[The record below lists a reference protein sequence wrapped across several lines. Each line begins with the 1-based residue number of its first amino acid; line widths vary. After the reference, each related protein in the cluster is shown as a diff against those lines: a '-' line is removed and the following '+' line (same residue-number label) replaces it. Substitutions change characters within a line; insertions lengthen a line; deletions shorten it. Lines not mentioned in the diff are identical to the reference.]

1 MEAVEKGLY
10 GWFWSCPNGPKCIYR
25 HALPPGFVLKKKQ
38 EKESK
43 EQISFEEFIETE
55 VWTTNFTM
63 YGNKEVLIKWMDEV
77 FVTPAEAKI
86 KADNT
91 YRDLDYSGHLKILV

>member
-1 MEAVEKGLY
+1 MSCKEQCIFFLQVCKYFLEAVEKGLY

-55 VWTTNFTM
+55 VWTTLQCT
-63 YGNKEVLIKWMDEV
+63 
-77 FVTPAEAKI
+77 A
-86 KADNT
+86 
-91 YRDLDYSGHLKILV
+91 

>member
-1 MEAVEKGLY
+1 
-10 GWFWSCPNGPKCIYR
+10 
-25 HALPPGFVLKKKQ
+25 
-38 EKESK
+38 
-43 EQISFEEFIETE
+43 
-55 VWTTNFTM
+55 M